1 MTVRDSRT
9 ASLIARHAA
18 VVNAY
23 LSGTADAAV
32 LRPFR
37 GKGFRVGKQTYVLEI
52 DPEQLA
58 RLALGGEFDDL
69 IIGSGQEMSP

>member
-18 VVNAY
+18 AVHAY
-23 LSGTADAAV
+23 LGGTADESV
-32 LRPFR
+32 LRPYR
-37 GKGFRVGKQTYVLEI
+37 GKSFRAGKQTHVLET